1 MGEKALNWGI
11 SSVLIED
18 PRKGIGR
25 HLAEHVNANQP
36 CSCGCSEAASLEMLT
51 LPVCSAPFGSRL
63 V

>member
-1 MGEKALNWGI
+1 MEEEALNWGI

-25 HLAEHVNANQP
+25 HLAEHVNAHQP

-51 LPVCSAPFGSRL
+51 FACSFCTI
-63 V
+63 